1 MRMKMFSKTIPLT
14 SQEAFEILCTTDY
27 LKKIS
32 KIIFNFQQLFNVERS
47 TLLSHHKFNPKISN
61 NREFLQDLE
70 ARYDHLNHAVQNNE
84 PYPFL
89 YGDVCLLKEYLQVIL
104 GYYQEQLKEEQ
115 PVAKKNLRRIKG
127 SHKFSTLMSDIS
139 KGEHPKLGK
148 KDSEILIKYTIN
160 FCAESTMWNDVKTIS
175 DLVIKPFLFDHRDEE
190 GFSYCNP

>member
-1 MRMKMFSKTIPLT
+1 MFSKTIPLT

-70 ARYDHLNHAVQNNE
+70 ARYDRLNQAIENNE

-104 GYYQEQLKEEQ
+104 GYYQDQLKAHQ
-115 PVAKKNLRRIKG
+115 PVANSYLKRITK

-139 KGEHPKLGK
+139 EEEHPELGK

-160 FCAESTMWNDVKTIS
+160 FCAKKIMMEDLKTIS
-175 DLVIKPFLFDHRDEE
+175 DLVIKPFLFDHKDEK

>member
-1 MRMKMFSKTIPLT
+1 
-14 SQEAFEILCTTDY
+14 
-27 LKKIS
+27 S

-70 ARYDHLNHAVQNNE
+70 ARYDRLNHAVQNNE

>member
-70 ARYDHLNHAVQNNE
+70 ALYDRLNHAVQDNE

-104 GYYQEQLKEEQ
+104 GYYQDQLKRHQ
-115 PVAKKNLRRIKG
+115 PLAKSYLSEITKSR
-127 SHKFSTLMSDIS
+127 KFSTLMSDDHLELS
-139 KGEHPKLGK
+139 K

-160 FCAESTMWNDVKTIS
+160 FCAESTMLEDVKTIS
-175 DLVIKPFLFDHRDEE
+175 DLVIKPFLLDHKDEK

>member
-14 SQEAFEILCTTDY
+14 SQEAFEILCTTDH

-32 KIIFNFQQLFNVERS
+32 KIIFNFQQLFNVESS
-47 TLLSHHKFNPKISN
+47 TLLSHHKFNPKVSN

-70 ARYDHLNHAVQNNE
+70 ARYNRLNHAVQNNE

-104 GYYQEQLKEEQ
+104 GYYQDQLKTHQ
-115 PVAKKNLRRIKG
+115 PVANSYLKG
-127 SHKFSTLMSDIS
+127 ITKSRKFSTLMSDDHHELS
-139 KGEHPKLGK
+139 K